1 VSSTILMVIVL
12 VVMWLVV
19 LVPMFVR
26 RHEDEAD
33 ADLPASPTRVLAR
46 RTHSNRGAGPHR
58 RRSNEDSNDA
68 ALGRS
73 GVAASA
79 FSRDRAGRHMLRRR
93 RRTLLLLLTLIA
105 LGLAGATLVTA
116 WLWVLEALGTALLA
130 GYVGWLRKQVG
141 RERARRLRRAAL
153 SARTAPPPFPTPL
166 GRLRLPTETP
176 GVRASPA
183 RPAGRAGEPTAP
195 LRAGRRASTSDG
207 TWRPVPL
214 PAPTYAATPP
224 TRPGDPVVALDDDD
238 PALADID
245 PLITPVERRRAANG

>member
-46 RTHSNRGAGPHR
+46 RTRSTRGTGPHR
-58 RRSNEDSNDA
+58 RRPNEHSNDA
-68 ALGRS
+68 ALGWP

-79 FSRDRAGRHMLRRR
+79 FSRDRARRRMLARR
-93 RRTLLLLLTLIA
+93 RRTLLLLVTLIA
-105 LGLAGATLVTA
+105 LGFAGATLVTA
-116 WLWVLEALGTALLA
+116 WVWVLEALATALSA

-153 SARTAPPPFPTPL
+153 SARMAAPPFPAPL
-166 GRLRLPTETP
+166 GRLRLPTHAP
-176 GVRASPA
+176 GPRVSPA
-183 RPAGRAGEPTAP
+183 RPAGLAGEPTAP
-195 LRAGRRASTSDG
+195 LRAGGRPSTSDG

-224 TRPGDPVVALDDDD
+224 TRPGDPAVALDDDD

-245 PLITPVERRRAANG
+245 PVITPVEHRRASNG